1 MYNSN
6 LKRKFI
12 NYVVPSVVA
21 MWVFSLY
28 TMVDGIFVGRGV
40 GSAALAAVNISMP
53 FVNFIFAV
61 SILFSVGASTVISMY
76 LGEGKKEKANK
87 TFSLIICTLVFLS
100 AIILILSYFN
110 LNKIAVFLGANA
122 TTIGYVT
129 SYLKVIMFF
138 NGFFM
143 VAYCLEVLCKTDG
156 FPSLSITAVIIA
168 ALTNVLLDY
177 IFVIKLGMGVSGAA
191 LATGLSQVMS
201 SLIFMAHFLS
211 KRSNLK
217 FAKLEI
223 DFKEIKRI
231 VSIGFPDSL
240 TELATAVVIIIFN
253 QSILKYIG
261 ENGVVA
267 YSVITYVSTLVI
279 MTIIGINQGMQP
291 LSSFHYGKNEYDSVK
306 KLLKMSLIAIA
317 GVSIFAFLGSFIFAN
332 SIVGIFISPSDSA
345 VFSFAV
351 NAFRVYSI
359 SFLLVGFN
367 ILIAGFCASLEKLA
381 YATTIS
387 ISRGL
392 IVISISLFVLTHF
405 FGANGIWIATTV
417 SEAICLVISII
428 SLKNVLSTYLV
439 AVPKQKVIATKVLA
453 TTREAIN
460 STKVFAATSL
470 VTTPVVA
477 NAKVCKTESVLKPNK
492 KLNYAKIK

>member
-1 MYNSN
+1 MSNLN

-40 GSAALAAVNISMP
+40 GSVALAAVNISMP
-53 FVNFIFAV
+53 FVNFIFAI

-87 TFSLIICTLVFLS
+87 TFSLVICTLIFLS
-100 AIILILSYFN
+100 AIILILSYLN
-110 LNKIAVFLGANA
+110 LNKIAIFLGANTA
-122 TTIGYVT
+122 TLGYVT

-168 ALTNVLLDY
+168 ALTNVILDY
-177 IFVIKLGMGVSGAA
+177 IFVIKLGMGVQGAA

-201 SLIFMAHFLS
+201 SLIFIAHFLS
-211 KRSNLK
+211 KRSTLK
-217 FAKLEI
+217 FAKLELN
-223 DFKEIKRI
+223 FKEIKRV
-231 VSIGFPDSL
+231 VSIGLPDSL

-291 LSSFHYGKNEYDSVK
+291 LSSFHYGKKEYDSVK
-306 KLLKMSLIAIA
+306 KLLKMSLSAIA
-317 GVSIFAFLGSFIFAN
+317 AVSVFSFLASFIFAN
-332 SIVGIFISPSDSA
+332 SIVGIFISSSDTT
-345 VFSFAV
+345 VFNFAV
-351 NAFRVYSI
+351 HAFRIYSI

-392 IVISISLFVLTHF
+392 IVISICLFTLTHF
-405 FGANGIWIATTV
+405 FGANGIWIATTI
-417 SEAICLVISII
+417 SEAICLILSVL

-439 AVPKQKVIATKVLA
+439 AIPKQKVIATKVLA
-453 TTREAIN
+453 TTIEAIN
-460 STKVFAATSL
+460 TTKVFAATSL
-470 VTTPVVA
+470 VTTASAA
-477 NAKVCKTESVLKPNK
+477 NIKTCTSDTLKNTKLSYAEAK
-492 KLNYAKIK
+492 

>member
-1 MYNSN
+1 MSNLN

-28 TMVDGIFVGRGV
+28 TIVDGIFVGRGV
-40 GSAALAAVNISMP
+40 GSVALAAVNISMP
-53 FVNFIFAV
+53 FVNFIFAI

-87 TFSLIICTLVFLS
+87 TFSLVICTLIFLS
-100 AIILILSYFN
+100 AIILILSYLN
-110 LNKIAVFLGANA
+110 LNKIAIFLGANTA
-122 TTIGYVT
+122 TLGYVT

-168 ALTNVLLDY
+168 ALTNVILDY
-177 IFVIKLGMGVSGAA
+177 IFVIKLGMGVQGAA

-201 SLIFMAHFLS
+201 SLIFIAHFLS
-211 KRSNLK
+211 KRSTLK
-217 FAKLEI
+217 FAKLELN
-223 DFKEIKRI
+223 FKEIKRV
-231 VSIGFPDSL
+231 VSIGLPDSL

-291 LSSFHYGKNEYDSVK
+291 LSSFHYGKKEYDSVK
-306 KLLKMSLIAIA
+306 KLLKMSLSAIA
-317 GVSIFAFLGSFIFAN
+317 AVSVFSFLASFIFAN
-332 SIVGIFISPSDSA
+332 SIVGIFISSSDTT
-345 VFSFAV
+345 VFNFAV
-351 NAFRVYSI
+351 HAFRIYSI

-392 IVISISLFVLTHF
+392 IVISICLFTLTHF
-405 FGANGIWIATTV
+405 FGANGIWIATTI
-417 SEAICLVISII
+417 SEAICLILSVL

-439 AVPKQKVIATKVLA
+439 AIPKQKVITTKVLA
-453 TTREAIN
+453 TTIEAIN
-460 STKVFAATSL
+460 TTKVFAATSL
-470 VTTPVVA
+470 VTTASAA
-477 NAKVCKTESVLKPNK
+477 NIKTCTSDTLKNTKLSYAEAK
-492 KLNYAKIK
+492 